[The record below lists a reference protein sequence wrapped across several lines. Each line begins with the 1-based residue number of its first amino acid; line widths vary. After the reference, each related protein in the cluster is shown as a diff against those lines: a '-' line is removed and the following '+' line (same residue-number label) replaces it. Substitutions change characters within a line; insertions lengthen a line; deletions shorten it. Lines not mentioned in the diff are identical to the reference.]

1 MEGSDAYKV
10 KQEKSGIVS
19 YNYYDVATGL
29 KVKSVVS
36 AQGQT
41 TEAVLTDYQK
51 TAYGILYPMTQKVTM
66 PQVGLVEA
74 KVTKVEINTGL
85 TPDQL

>member
-1 MEGSDAYKV
+1 MEGRDAYKV
-10 KQEKSGIVS
+10 RQEKSGIAA
-19 YNYYDVATGL
+19 YHYYDVATGL

-41 TEAVLTDYQK
+41 TEAVLADYQK

-66 PQVGLVEA
+66 PQIGLVEA
-74 KVTKVEINTGL
+74 KVTKVEFNTGI